1 MALDEDWDPELEAA
15 LAASRVD
22 FFGGAAAQDLELI
35 AALEASRVRPEDLE
49 LERAIQA
56 SLYARRESPE
66 DLKDVEAALKASQ
79 QDQEKDSKQRDLI
92 KKQEDGSD
100 LFQAALRA
108 SRVDLGPRGISQVA
122 KIMATGDPNLGQA
135 QVLAKRPESRS
146 TRPSHSGAGPPPS
159 AAAKRGA
166 SSALRHTGAA
176 LAQGKR
182 GGDKMAK
189 RASASRAHRR

>member
-35 AALEASRVRPEDLE
+35 AALEASRVRPDRQMRWSAEPEDLE

-79 QDQEKDSKQRDLI
+79 QERS
-92 KKQEDGSD
+92 S
-100 LFQAALRA
+100 
-108 SRVDLGPRGISQVA
+108 VA
-122 KIMATGDPNLGQA
+122 
-135 QVLAKRPESRS
+135 
-146 TRPSHSGAGPPPS
+146 
-159 AAAKRGA
+159 
-166 SSALRHTGAA
+166 
-176 LAQGKR
+176 
-182 GGDKMAK
+182 
-189 RASASRAHRR
+189 